1 MKIKPAKFKI
11 SNSDIIR
18 VKKFEECLI
27 YRKIQL
33 PPGVDFL
40 DYVDE
45 SGNLNVQ
52 AFREALLVALIKE
65 QALKTTT
72 STTTTSVTTTTSTTT
87 TTTTTSTS
95 TTEELLNNQT
105 LEKAASF
112 LTNDIIDFLSGISS
126 NRKASN

>member
-1 MKIKPAKFKI
+1 MLRKVVIYGKIK
-11 SNSDIIR
+11 
-18 VKKFEECLI
+18 
-27 YRKIQL
+27 L

-65 QALKTTT
+65 QGLKTTT
-72 STTTTSVTTTTSTTT
+72 STTTTSVTTTTSTTS

-95 TTEELLNNQT
+95 TTEERLNNQT

-112 LTNDIIDFLSGISS
+112 LTNDIIDFLSGLS
-126 NRKASN
+126 NNR